1 MTKKEIFKRYIL
13 FVISLFFIGL
23 GIGFTKHGNMGISP
37 VSSVAN
43 VLSIRFEFMSFGT
56 WLFTT
61 NCLFLL
67 GQIVLLRK
75 KFQPIQLLQIPLSMI
90 FGYFSDF
97 GVWIVSGLPN
107 GKYALCLLWVMCGIV
122 VVGFGVSL
130 SVIAEVILNSSEA
143 LIKAIADT
151 FHKDFGNMKVLFD
164 VSWVIVA
171 TCLSLIFFHGLEG
184 VREGTILSAVC
195 IGLVV
200 KFIKPRITPTLT
212 KLLKK

>member
-1 MTKKEIFKRYIL
+1 MTKKEVLKRYIL

-43 VLSIRFEFMSFGT
+43 VLSIRFDFMSFGT

-107 GKYALCLLWVMCGIV
+107 GVYALRLLWVMCGIV

-151 FHKDFGNMKVLFD
+151 FKKDFGNMKVLFD
-164 VSWVIVA
+164 VSWVVVA
-171 TCLSLIFFHGLEG
+171 TSLSLIFFHGLKG

-200 KFIKPRITPTLT
+200 KFIKPRITPALT

>member
-43 VLSIRFEFMSFGT
+43 VMSIRFDFMSFGT

-107 GKYALCLLWVMCGIV
+107 GMYALRLLWVMCGIV

-164 VSWVIVA
+164 VSWVVVA
-171 TCLSLIFFHGLEG
+171 TSLSLIFFHGLKG

-200 KFIKPRITPTLT
+200 KFIKPRITPALT